1 MVEKLKMRLTGQ
13 LSNSR
18 RYSTIIE
25 IDKSEYDEAT
35 CKFAFLQQIKDEF
48 MSEIVNSCLLYTSD
62 AADE

>member
-48 MSEIVNSCLLYTSD
+48 MSEIVNSGYEILED
-62 AADE
+62 

>member
-1 MVEKLKMRLTGQ
+1 MSEKLKMRLTGQ

-48 MSEIVNSCLLYTSD
+48 MSEIVNSGYEILED
-62 AADE
+62 

>member
-1 MVEKLKMRLTGQ
+1 MSEKLKMRLTGQ

-35 CKFAFLQQIKDEF
+35 YKFAFLQQIKDEF
-48 MSEIVNSCLLYTSD
+48 MSEIVNSGYEILED
-62 AADE
+62 